1 MLSKLHRK
9 IQDQKIKL
17 LCLDLDGTLLFNRH
31 LLSRKNHMACIAA
44 QNEGIEI
51 ILSTGRDLQ
60 GAMPVARNILL
71 NKNEGYIV
79 SLNGAKIYDICKR
92 EVIYSNLIPEKL
104 MIEAIEYLQKN
115 GWKFLVYT
123 KNGPYSNISLWIA
136 KIVASQIN
144 EKIAKTSDMK
154 KFQDSCYK
162 IIAIYTK
169 GFIKKSELKI
179 KTKELSERFSGQLEV
194 APTHNM
200 SIEITN
206 LNVNKGEAVK
216 WLANKKNISMKQ
228 VAAIGDGWND
238 LPLLKVSGV
247 SIAMGNAITELKK
260 VAKFTTGTNKESGVA
275 DAINKYVLTEQ
286 IEFSGASEFDEITQ
300 KKNKLNVKKT
310 DKKMLKKDKKITKK
324 NLKKNL

>member
-1 MLSKLHRK
+1 MLSKLHQK

-31 LLSRKNHMACIAA
+31 LLSRKNHVACIAA
-44 QNEGIEI
+44 QKEGIEI

-60 GAMPVARNILL
+60 GALPVARNILI
-71 NKNEGYIV
+71 NKNQGYVV
-79 SLNGAKIYDICKR
+79 SLNGAKIYDIRKR

-104 MIEAIEYLQKN
+104 MKEAIQYLQSN

-123 KNGPYSNISLWIA
+123 TSGPYSNISSWIA

-154 KFQDSCYK
+154 KFQNSCYK

-169 GFIKKSELKI
+169 GFIKKKELKT
-179 KTKELSERFSGQLEV
+179 KTKELVEKFSGKLEV
-194 APTHNM
+194 APTHNL

-216 WLANKKNISMKQ
+216 WLAAKKDILMEE

-275 DAINKYVLTEQ
+275 DAINKYVLTEK
-286 IEFSGASEFDEITQ
+286 IEFSDTKEFEGITQ
-300 KKNKLNVKKT
+300 KK
-310 DKKMLKKDKKITKK
+310 K
-324 NLKKNL
+324 N